1 MKEYIAGAVSAFAV
15 MAAYKMIQNKNANKH
30 DNCETLSTE
39 RNDEFIRTTVPATL
53 YESSDKDGFYY
64 GYNTVSGNE
73 IWYDRKNSHLPNGL
87 ILGSAGS
94 GKTWAA
100 IDEIIQVIDKTND
113 DIIIFDKEGY
123 FVYSEQVK
131 GNLTS
136 VSPYDRN
143 SEYHIN
149 PLDVYITA
157 YDDTNISEKITIT
170 DTIDKTF
177 CLMEGII
184 CRNLTNAEKSVI
196 ADKVK
201 ELFIPFVKYLIDN
214 RLQYDYEHNPTL
226 SDIAELLLSEK
237 DTELTVNLH
246 EQEVVIKEYFSYKT
260 HMPDDRAVVLSW
272 EDTPHFLNSALYAG
286 GVMYSWNRLLQ
297 NREKRKYTWI
307 YLEEMDSLLSNKTES
322 TLSIV
327 YELFK
332 RSRPYGGIVTLIAQS
347 VEERKKSEIGN
358 ACLVSAGFIRC
369 LSCKCQDRNSI
380 SKVFGL
386 HDDILEYIN
395 SAPAGTG
402 LLIAPEHVIPF
413 DIKQQV

>member
-214 RLQYDYEHNPTL
+214 RLQYD
-226 SDIAELLLSEK
+226 
-237 DTELTVNLH
+237 
-246 EQEVVIKEYFSYKT
+246 
-260 HMPDDRAVVLSW
+260 
-272 EDTPHFLNSALYAG
+272 
-286 GVMYSWNRLLQ
+286 NRS
-297 NREKRKYTWI
+297 
-307 YLEEMDSLLSNKTES
+307 MSHNKTYHNS
-322 TLSIV
+322 FWSV
-327 YELFK
+327 AAPKAY
-332 RSRPYGGIVTLIAQS
+332 YQVLIS
-347 VEERKKSEIGN
+347 HEG
-358 ACLVSAGFIRC
+358 
-369 LSCKCQDRNSI
+369 
-380 SKVFGL
+380 
-386 HDDILEYIN
+386 
-395 SAPAGTG
+395 
-402 LLIAPEHVIPF
+402 
-413 DIKQQV
+413 

>member
-1 MKEYIAGAVSAFAV
+1 MSVKRIQGEIAQAQADIIVNAANGCGWMGGKRCQSELHQGVSEHINYYTKGAVEKEALISARKYPHISSWICG
-15 MAAYKMIQNKNANKH
+15 YKAG
-30 DNCETLSTE
+30 D
-39 RNDEFIRTTVPATL
+39 FFTT
-53 YESSDKDGFYY
+53 SSG
-64 GYNTVSGNE
+64 
-73 IWYDRKNSHLPNGL
+73 GL
-87 ILGSAGS
+87 TC
-94 GKTWAA
+94 KQ
-100 IDEIIQVIDKTND
+100 IIHA
-113 DIIIFDKEGY
+113 
-123 FVYSEQVK
+123 
-131 GNLTS
+131 

-143 SEYHIN
+143 TEYHIN

-347 VEERKKSEIGN
+347 VEELKKSEIGN